1 MKAASSAGCALAA
14 TPRQRDASLSSR
26 GQRGS
31 ECSTHQCWRR
41 FIQTHSAT
49 TALSHCALL
58 PHTAGSVAKT
68 IWGKNGLH
76 NGTIEAT
83 SREGCRLIKAVSP
96 QTKCFIYH
104 NMELALESMESQRAV
119 MYDASKAD
127 YFLQYTDG
135 QGNKNGTIYNERQ
148 VPGDQFFWDFNNPAG
163 QSNTRHWSASAAS
176 TARRH
181 HRHPTPPL
189 RSLCLLH

>member
-1 MKAASSAGCALAA
+1 MSRGAWSLSTVSEKNSDTRRPPNASGLCRSTARTPTRALA
-14 TPRQRDASLSSR
+14 SR
-26 GQRGS
+26 
-31 ECSTHQCWRR
+31 
-41 FIQTHSAT
+41 A
-49 TALSHCALL
+49 L
-58 PHTAGSVAKT
+58 PHTHLPGSVAKS

-83 SREGCRLIKAVSP
+83 SREGCRLIKAASP

-104 NMELALESMESQRAV
+104 NMELALESMESQRTV

-181 HRHPTPPL
+181 HRHPPPPQPL
-189 RSLCLLH
+189 PTTLAA

>member
-1 MKAASSAGCALAA
+1 MMKAASSAAALLRARPARAVGLAA
-14 TPRQRDASLSSR
+14 DAAHICSDGFLSRRRRTARHPRSR
-26 GQRGS
+26 
-31 ECSTHQCWRR
+31 
-41 FIQTHSAT
+41 IAPP
-49 TALSHCALL
+49 A
-58 PHTAGSVAKT
+58 HTAGSVAKS

-135 QGNKNGTIYNERQ
+135 QGNRNGTIYNERQ
-148 VPGDQFFWDFNNPAG
+148 VPGDQYFWNFSNPEG
-163 QSNTRHWSASAAS
+163 QYS
-176 TARRH
+176 
-181 HRHPTPPL
+181 
-189 RSLCLLH
+189 